1 MKYMEDKNRTHTLK
15 KKTFEFL
22 EKWAKFQM
30 KEQKSSRLGFIPSLK
45 CLYEPKIQKHM

>member
-15 KKTFEFL
+15 KNEFL

-45 CLYEPKIQKHM
+45 CLYEPKIKKHM

>member
-15 KKTFEFL
+15 KKKEFL

-30 KEQKSSRLGFIPSLK
+30 KEQKSSRLRFIPSLK
-45 CLYEPKIQKHM
+45 CLCEPKIKKHM